1 MPKQDIIINEANRM
15 LHRKG
20 NELSKNAVT
29 NSKDLRRFAMGLEK
43 LAEKTWNYVHE
54 YEEAEFNEKLKGRQ

>member
-1 MPKQDIIINEANRM
+1 MPKQDIILNEANRI

-20 NELSKNAVT
+20 NELSKNAAT

-54 YEEAEFNEKLKGRQ
+54 YEEAEFNEKLKGRS